1 MLAAHNGT
9 VPNERPLHGVLPG
22 GQVSL
27 GGVGTEL
34 TLRLLIRGGAL
45 WLEAAGRILTVPH
58 Q

>member
-1 MLAAHNGT
+1 MLAAHKVT
-9 VPNERPLHGVLPG
+9 VTNERPWHGVCPG

-27 GGVGTEL
+27 GGVDTEL

-45 WLEAAGRILTVPH
+45 WLEAAGRIFTVPH

>member
-1 MLAAHNGT
+1 MLAAHKVT
-9 VPNERPLHGVLPG
+9 VTNERPWHGVHPG

-45 WLEAAGRILTVPH
+45 WLEAAGRILTSD
-58 Q
+58 